1 MTRRRG
7 LLSIAGFVLVTLV
20 AVAALGWL
28 VRFYEPQLAFF
39 PTKGEDATPTSSGI
53 AFTPITVSTTDG
65 EQLRVWH
72 LPHAG
77 ARAQVIYFHGNGGN
91 LSLWSDVLV
100 DLSRHRFD
108 VIGFDYRGYG
118 SSTGAPSEGGLYRD
132 ADAVVELAAT
142 RLRRADVPL
151 IYWGRSLGTTVAAYA
166 STRRAPDGVVL
177 EAGFPSMRAVV
188 RSNPILSLLSWFSTY
203 EFPTAR
209 WMALSRV
216 PALLLHGDADSIIPY
231 ELGRELYDAIPGP
244 KQFVTIHGGDHNDPA
259 PRDQATYWRAVDA
272 FVQQAG
278 GKASPDSPP

>member
-7 LLSIAGFVLVTLV
+7 LLWIVGFVFVTLV
-20 AVAALGWL
+20 ALAALGWL
-28 VRFYEPQLAFF
+28 VRFSEPQLAFF
-39 PTKGEDATPTSSGI
+39 PTKGEDATPASFGI
-53 AFTPITVSTTDG
+53 AFTPITVPTADG

-72 LPHAG
+72 LPHASP
-77 ARAQVIYFHGNGGN
+77 RAQVVYFHGNGGN

-100 DLSRHRFD
+100 DLARHRFD

-118 SSTGAPSEGGLYRD
+118 LSTGAPSEGGLYRD
-132 ADAVVELAAT
+132 TDAVLELAAT

-166 STRRAPDGVVL
+166 STRRAPDGVIL

-209 WMALSRV
+209 WMTLSRV

-231 ELGRELYDAIPGP
+231 ELGRELHDAIPGP
-244 KQFVTIHGGDHNDPA
+244 KQFVAIPGGDHNDPT
-259 PRDQATYWRAVDA
+259 PRDAAAYWGAVDA
-272 FVQQAG
+272 FVQRAG
-278 GKASPDSPP
+278 GKTDPSK